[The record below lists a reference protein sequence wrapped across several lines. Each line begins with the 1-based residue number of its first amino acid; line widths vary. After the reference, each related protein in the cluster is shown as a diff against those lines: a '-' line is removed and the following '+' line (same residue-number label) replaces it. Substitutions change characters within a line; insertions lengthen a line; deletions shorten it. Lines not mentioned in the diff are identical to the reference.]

1 MLFKQGSWV
10 RFPSAP
16 PGDGSGG
23 FACSDVSSDG
33 NDSLGL
39 AKAPGHRGRFSDDDF
54 SIFEDDIEWMADQ
67 EITLGCNAEGTLY
80 CPADSVTRAQMASF
94 LVRVFR
100 RPASGGDRF
109 GDVSV
114 TYLVNINAF
123 SEAGITFG
131 L

>member
-1 MLFKQGSWV
+1 M
-10 RFPSAP
+10 
-16 PGDGSGG
+16 
-23 FACSDVSSDG
+23 
-33 NDSLGL
+33 

-54 SIFEDDIEWMADQ
+54 SIFEDDIEWMADP